1 MPFEEEKLISKSLS
15 YSFSWLGDCLENWL
29 SRETFLRKKLAL
41 LKSRKWSVLTAI
53 GLGGLVY
60 YAYCRKLKNGKK
72 PPSQTPD
79 LKRKPQNYS
88 EDAENTY
95 KTANARNYPTNANPS
110 LSYPPPINYNQN
122 TQQYYPTVYPQN
134 SRPTSRSHQT
144 STSSYRPRPPS
155 SNLQSITMNPKS
167 IRTTPRANI
176 RPTPSYDFSGDET
189 HSVLSSQTA
198 GSNRYYNAASELVR
212 FQVPGSTAGSIS
224 GQTVC
229 PELET
234 MTKSGR
240 EDLRGCLTG
249 IEKLLDHAQ
258 AALESDSCQNS
269 QAGNLSYTRDPYRR
283 DSPTLNRMSVSYA
296 SSCHQAPTISLLE
309 QMRGQIEQVKHELQ
323 TVEQNEQI
331 STSRNL
337 SRSLEYT
344 ATPTNSKLPESY
356 VESDYSESTQ
366 ITLQNTPQC
375 TPQNTPQNTPQRV
388 SNQFEFKNQKSIPE
402 DYTGYQNLGM
412 NRKRTLPSMSAMS
425 VLSDATDGWFS
436 CDSGD
441 ENSHN
446 TINELSD
453 DLTPKNSRN
462 LTPNNSF
469 ADFITVSALDVLQA
483 EINECSNNNNP
494 VINTPVK
501 SSRTK
506 NSSFNSVIK
515 IPLNSSFNNSN
526 RATLSNSSSSISSR
540 IQNSDK
546 TLYEQVQNSK
556 INVPYRKD
564 RHHICG
570 CTDLPD
576 FLTKVHIIRI
586 AWDNLLQKLGPDLG
600 EFLECSGKFI
610 LTATMKVADKLPEP
624 MIEAYNNFIN
634 FSSKTDPDEQLSEVK
649 HRKVQMYNFFDIV
662 LDFIVLDSF
671 SDLSDPPKPVMTV
684 INNRWLGERFKET
697 SLTTCV
703 WSIIKAKK
711 GRVTVKNGFLYHY
724 YSLWENVSPILAW
737 GFMGPKSNKLSI
749 LCENL
754 HKNLLGMIQDM
765 FSFYSMD
772 FSSQAKFDYRLCDLV
787 LSNFIKTCEAVSAST
802 RCEATNVSQGTNLQV
817 PTEIYELSKKIRGN
831 MDKLLE

>member
-1 MPFEEEKLISKSLS
+1 MPFEEEIISRSIISKSLS
-15 YSFSWLGDCLENWL
+15 YSFSWLGDCFENWL

-41 LKSRKWSVLTAI
+41 LKSRKWSILTAV

-60 YAYCRKLKNGKK
+60 YAYCRKLQTAKK
-72 PPSQTPD
+72 PPTQTTD

-95 KTANARNYPTNANPS
+95 QTANASNYPHPNANPS
-110 LSYPPPINYNQN
+110 SSYPPPINYNQN
-122 TQQYYPTVYPQN
+122 SQHYQQN

-167 IRTTPRANI
+167 IRTTPRTNI
-176 RPTPSYDFSGDET
+176 RPSYDFSGDET

-198 GSNRYYNAASELVR
+198 GSNRFYNAASELVR
-212 FQVPGSTAGSIS
+212 FQVPGSTTGSI
-224 GQTVC
+224 GNQTVC
-229 PELET
+229 TELET

-296 SSCHQAPTISLLE
+296 SSCHQAPTITLLE

-323 TVEQNEQI
+323 TVEQDEQI
-331 STSRNL
+331 SISRNL
-337 SRSLEYT
+337 GRSLEYT
-344 ATPTNSKLPESY
+344 ANPTNSKLPESY
-356 VESDYSESTQ
+356 ISDLSESTQ
-366 ITLQNTPQC
+366 NTLQNTPQY

-388 SNQFEFKNQKSIPE
+388 SNQFEFKNQTSIPE
-402 DYTGYQNLGM
+402 NTSYPSNLGM
-412 NRKRTLPSMSAMS
+412 NRKRTQPSMSAMS

-441 ENSHN
+441 ENSQN
-446 TINELSD
+446 TINELTD

-469 ADFITVSALDVLQA
+469 ADFITVSALDVLQT
-483 EINECSNNNNP
+483 EINGNTSNNNNTTI
-494 VINTPVK
+494 INTPLK
-501 SSRTK
+501 SSRSK
-506 NSSFNSVIK
+506 NASFIK

-540 IQNSDK
+540 IHNPDK

-564 RHHICG
+564 RHQICG
-570 CTDLPD
+570 CKDLPD
-576 FLTKVHIIRI
+576 FLTKVHILRI
-586 AWDNLLQKLGPDLG
+586 SWDNLLRKLGPELA
-600 EFLECSGKFI
+600 EFLESSGKFI
-610 LTATMKVADKLPEP
+610 LTGTMRVADKLPEP
-624 MIEAYNNFIN
+624 MITAYNNFIN
-634 FSSKTDPDEQLSEVK
+634 YSSTTDPIEQLSEVK

-662 LDFIVLDSF
+662 LDYIILDAF
-671 SDLSDPPKPVMTV
+671 SDLSDPPQSIKTVM
-684 INNRWLGERFKET
+684 NNRWLGERFKET

-711 GRVTVKNGFLYHY
+711 GRVAVKNGFLYHY
-724 YSLWENVSPILAW
+724 YSLWENVSPILCW

-772 FSSQAKFDYRLCDLV
+772 FSSQAKFDYKLCDMV
-787 LSNFIKTCEAVSAST
+787 LSNFVKTCEAVSASSKL
-802 RCEATNVSQGTNLQV
+802 EATNVNQGTNLHV
-817 PTEIYELSKKIRGN
+817 PTDIYELSKKIRGN